1 MNAATSHPWQ
11 AYLESRATKKIYH
24 QNEIIL
30 YQSDEPADA
39 VGLILSGRAKATA
52 YSERGEQT
60 WLGEFEAGQ
69 FFGHTSFLSRAP
81 IKFEIVA
88 HTDVTALI
96 VPVSAVQSCLN
107 DSHEFG
113 QAVATDLALRLDAMI
128 IRLIEALTLSAKG
141 RVCAELIRLSCP
153 IGISPDKHIV
163 RPNPVFVDVALRIN
177 STRETVSRTVSE
189 LQKKGIISRQPG
201 ALIIE
206 KLEMLKTSVL

>member
-1 MNAATSHPWQ
+1 MISATPHPWQ
-11 AYLESRATKKIYH
+11 AYLESRATQKTYR
-24 QNEIIL
+24 QNETIL
-30 YQSDEPADA
+30 YQSDVTDT
-39 VGLILSGRAKATA
+39 VGFILSGRAKATA
-52 YSERGEQT
+52 YSEQGEQT

-69 FFGHTSFLSRAP
+69 FFGHVSFLTRSP

-88 HTDVTALI
+88 QTDVTALI
-96 VPVSAVQSCLN
+96 VPVSAIQACLD

-113 QAVATDLALRLDAMI
+113 QAVAKDLAGRLDAMI
-128 IRLIEALTLSAKG
+128 VRLIEALTLSAKG

-163 RPNPVFVDVALRIN
+163 RPNPVFVDVALRVN

-201 ALIIE
+201 ALVIE
-206 KLEMLKTSVL
+206 KFESLKNAVL